1 MKTEVLA
8 PAGSKE
14 GLFAALSA
22 GADAVYTGGRM
33 FGARAYADNL
43 SDEELSECI
52 DYCHLHGKRLYL
64 TVNTLMKEKELISL
78 VNWLVPL
85 YETGLDA
92 VIVQDLGTF
101 LELEMVISEE
111 ESREEALQEID
122 RVLQKLGYK
131 QKDTTRTS
139 YLSMLQRMEDD

>member
-78 VNWLVPL
+78 VNWLVPF

-101 LELEMVISEE
+101 SILKKEFPLLDLHVSTQMTVQG
-111 ESREEALQEID
+111 AWGAKFL
-122 RVLQKLGYK
+122 
-131 QKDTTRTS
+131 
-139 YLSMLQRMEDD
+139 